1 MCGRF
6 AFYTPAEAVVRLFSV
21 EPTADLAPRYN
32 IAPTQ
37 PAPVVRRG
45 EDGTRRL
52 TLLRWG
58 LVPFWSKDLAIGNR
72 LINARAETAASKP
85 AFRQAYRRRRCL
97 VLADGFYEWQQAG
110 GAKVPW
116 YITHAS
122 GETFAM
128 AGLWES
134 WSGADD
140 GPLETCT
147 ILTTA
152 ANDFLSPIHH
162 RMPVVL
168 NSGAVGVWLD
178 PAADDADLSG
188 AIASAAETQFETTTV
203 SRRVN
208 SPANEGPELILPA
221 GQTQG

>member
-21 EPTADLAPRYN
+21 APTEEVAPRYN

-37 PAPVVRRG
+37 PAPVVRG
-45 EDGTRRL
+45 QEDGGRRL
-52 TLLRWG
+52 SLLRWG
-58 LVPFWSKDLAIGNR
+58 LVPFWAKDPAIGNR
-72 LINARAETAASKP
+72 LINARSETAASKP
-85 AFRQAYRRRRCL
+85 AFRQAFRKRRCL
-97 VLADGFYEWQQAG
+97 VLANGFYEWQKAG
-110 GAKVPW
+110 SGKIPW

-122 GETFAM
+122 AEPFAM

-134 WSGADD
+134 WSGGAD
-140 GPLETCT
+140 GPLETFT

-152 ANDFLSPIHH
+152 ANERLSQIHQ

-168 NSGAVGVWLD
+168 DSDAIQVWLD
-178 PAADDADLSG
+178 PHSGEGDLS
-188 AIASAAETQFETTTV
+188 ATVARAEGTPFEAVTV

-208 SPANEGPELILPA
+208 NPANEGPDLIEP
-221 GQTQG
+221 TV

>member
-21 EPTADLAPRYN
+21 EPTTDLAPRYN

-52 TLLRWG
+52 ILLRWG

-85 AFRQAYRRRRCL
+85 AFRQAYRKRRCL

-134 WSGADD
+134 WSGAGD

-152 ANDFLSPIHH
+152 ANDRLSPIHH

-168 NSGAVGVWLD
+168 DSGAVAVWLD
-178 PAADDADLSG
+178 PGAGDAELSG
-188 AIASAAETQFETTTV
+188 AIAAATATPFETTTV

-208 SPANEGPELILPA
+208 NPANEGPELIRPA
-221 GQTQG
+221 DQSQG